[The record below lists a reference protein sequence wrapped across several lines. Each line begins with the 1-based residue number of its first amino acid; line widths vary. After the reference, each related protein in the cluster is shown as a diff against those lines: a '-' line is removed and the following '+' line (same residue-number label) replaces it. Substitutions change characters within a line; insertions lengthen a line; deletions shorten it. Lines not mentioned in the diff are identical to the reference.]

1 MFIITRVNHKIAL
14 ILGTIFFGIGIF
26 FIVYGIIGINKKEFR
41 YLGKYEMYNA
51 GQIKSNEFKFI
62 DYNGKYITI
71 EYYNNVHNVPE
82 LIERDI
88 FLDVSE
94 NELHFSKALGK
105 SEKQFK
111 VHRML
116 SNSFAGGFFMFI
128 GGIWLLVA
136 ISQKKYI
143 EKQSKVKFF

>member
-26 FIVYGIIGINKKEFR
+26 FIVSGIIGISKKEFR
-41 YLGKYEMYNA
+41 NLGKYEMYNA
-51 GQIKSNEFKFI
+51 GQIKPNKYKFI
-62 DYNGKYITI
+62 DYNEKYITI
-71 EYYNNVHNVPE
+71 EEYTNIHNVPE

-88 FLDVSE
+88 FLDVSQ
-94 NELHFSKALGK
+94 NKLYFSRALGK

-111 VHRML
+111 IYRML
-116 SNSFAGGFFMFI
+116 SNSLGGGFFMFI
-128 GGIWLLVA
+128 GGLWLLVA